1 MPYVIP
7 LTWSPSKDICYSVGK
22 LVFGEA
28 GMHYQS
34 TVAFQYDSQWI
45 ETGFAIGADLPLKEG
60 IQYPNG
66 NSLYASPWTG
76 NRSSWFGFMKDHAPG
91 AWLNFLLQKPH
102 LIGLKSIFDEPS
114 PSALDLW
121 LACGH
126 NSQHFSALT
135 LPINPCSDMAFESC
149 GSSKKS
155 LMQVAAFLSD
165 VVDRRFN
172 VLDGALLRLYNL
184 SSNMGGTRPKLLAA
198 NPSQGSDSWVVRIR
212 DRRNPNF
219 NDTLSI
225 GLTASL
231 AKQCGIEVVDG
242 ILVTPDIY
250 CERRY
255 DRESNGDKR
264 LCLSAASLVNT
275 QAQTREVL
283 LGQANKV
290 CYLDVADIINANGS
304 SPRKDLKILWDRLA
318 FNCLVGN
325 AHDSLSDIWF
335 YRSDGGW
342 RLLPLS
348 APCATPSSFGFKML
362 ATPAIRQNTL
372 ADIET
377 VIAVARYF
385 GISSS
390 KAKRRVLELKQIISK
405 WRPMAVELGADLH
418 DLSALSVAFEF

>member
-135 LPINPCSDMAFESC
+135 LPINPCTDMAFESC

-184 SSNMGGTRPKLLAA
+184 SSNMGGTRPKLLEPIQVKAHIVGW
-198 NPSQGSDSWVVRIR
+198 SGFV
-212 DRRNPNF
+212 
-219 NDTLSI
+219 T
-225 GLTASL
+225 
-231 AKQCGIEVVDG
+231 DG
-242 ILVTPDIY
+242 IPILMTPY
-250 CERRY
+250 PW
-255 DRESNGDKR
+255 G
-264 LCLSAASLVNT
+264 L
-275 QAQTREVL
+275 QQVL
-283 LGQANKV
+283 PN
-290 CYLDVADIINANGS
+290 N
-304 SPRKDLKILWDRLA
+304 
-318 FNCLVGN
+318 
-325 AHDSLSDIWF
+325 
-335 YRSDGGW
+335 
-342 RLLPLS
+342 
-348 APCATPSSFGFKML
+348 
-362 ATPAIRQNTL
+362 
-372 ADIET
+372 
-377 VIAVARYF
+377 
-385 GISSS
+385 
-390 KAKRRVLELKQIISK
+390 
-405 WRPMAVELGADLH
+405 VELMSLMEFWLLRIYIVSDDMTESLMVT
-418 DLSALSVAFEF
+418 SACVYPQHR